1 MVILKLAKDLG
12 FDMDIFEMDGEF
24 IDLDNNGE
32 VCDSTFLKNIYVTYD
47 SDEPL
52 IFFEWY

>member
-1 MVILKLAKDLG
+1 
-12 FDMDIFEMDGEF
+12 MDIFEMDGEF